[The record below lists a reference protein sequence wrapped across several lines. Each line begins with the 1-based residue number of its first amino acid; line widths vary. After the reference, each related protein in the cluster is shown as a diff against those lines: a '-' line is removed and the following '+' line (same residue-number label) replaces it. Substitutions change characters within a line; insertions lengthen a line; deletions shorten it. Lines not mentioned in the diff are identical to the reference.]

1 MYVLI
6 PRMAQ
11 RESDDLWVVKGH
23 VGFDKAEFVFF
34 SCPGPLLWETD
45 HGGGEGSAPCENLR
59 PQILDSWWLLLLSV
73 TLASSKFSLSPFS
86 SFSLSRCLLD
96 G

>member
-1 MYVLI
+1 MMYVLI

-34 SCPGPLLWETD
+34 PVLALSSGKQTMV
-45 HGGGEGSAPCENLR
+45 EGRDR
-59 PQILDSWWLLLLSV
+59 PHV
-73 TLASSKFSLSPFS
+73 RT
-86 SFSLSRCLLD
+86 
-96 G
+96 

>member
-34 SCPGPLLWETD
+34 PVLALSSGKQTMV
-45 HGGGEGSAPCENLR
+45 EGRDR
-59 PQILDSWWLLLLSV
+59 PHV
-73 TLASSKFSLSPFS
+73 RT
-86 SFSLSRCLLD
+86 
-96 G
+96 